1 MCVGPQPSKGCGGG
15 SILRLYVGGVARC
28 RTELA
33 GNSRLGLEALASA
46 LGLGLGINLWF
57 RLEF

>member
-1 MCVGPQPSKGCGGG
+1 MRRTATLEGLRRGG
-15 SILRLYVGGVARC
+15 ILRLYVGGVARC

-33 GNSRLGLEALASA
+33 GSSRLGLEALASA
-46 LGLGLGINLWF
+46 LGLGPGINLWF

>member
-1 MCVGPQPSKGCGGG
+1 VRRAATLRGLRRG
-15 SILRLYVGGVARC
+15 SILRFYVGGVARC
-28 RTELA
+28 RAELA

-46 LGLGLGINLWF
+46 LGLGPGINLWF